1 MNLQQAAGAHV
12 LLLPTVLVQF
22 DAARAASGEFLH
34 YEFGVVGGE
43 IRESFLRSK
52 VEKYFPII

>member
-52 VEKYFPII
+52 VKNIS